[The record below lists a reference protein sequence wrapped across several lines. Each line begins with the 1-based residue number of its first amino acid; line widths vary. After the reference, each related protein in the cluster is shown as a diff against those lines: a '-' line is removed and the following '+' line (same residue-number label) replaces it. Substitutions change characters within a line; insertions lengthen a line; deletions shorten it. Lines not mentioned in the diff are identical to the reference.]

1 MATGISAPRR
11 FTVALLLVT
20 CASLLP
26 TPVSAQGSRGAA
38 EDQDATAKG
47 QARLGDL
54 VQRARDVYRRRDS
67 VDAQRR
73 PLALERDPL
82 AIRITKL
89 QGLGREMVATLAKLN
104 RHAQM
109 VNNNLQ
115 NAQGNDVFPLRR
127 QLRAVQGEIENL
139 ELQMRANNDLI
150 DVGIADLKTLDNQ
163 IAPLDKELARL
174 WTDIEEVREGWTD
187 LREPAEKFARGDY
200 EAVFEAVDDWQQTDL
215 LWPGGY
221 HWKALCAYELG
232 DITEAETHANK
243 AEDLRTKELGMT
255 DPVSESEAVLA
266 LVHMKMGGKYAARAK
281 DRFSKALRL
290 SNKEPSWFTNFVM
303 GRSYAERE
311 TDATRAKVEL
321 ERSLKVKPKNP
332 CATVWLARL
341 QTTAKKETVRDVA
354 AGTQTLEAMWTE
366 SGGRSWRLGYFL
378 VEAYVAANR
387 KADAETLW
395 KTVLALAPAGEQSGL
410 RERYAKLSPGS

>member
-1 MATGISAPRR
+1 MTTGISVPRR
-11 FTVALLLVT
+11 FAAALFLAA
-20 CASLLP
+20 CASLVP
-26 TPVSAQGSRGAA
+26 APVRAQASRNAGEAP
-38 EDQDATAKG
+38 DSTARG
-47 QARLGDL
+47 QARLDEL
-54 VQRARDVYRRRDS
+54 TQRARDVYRRRDS
-67 VDAQRR
+67 VEAQRR

-82 AIRITKL
+82 AIRIMKL
-89 QGLGREMVATLAKLN
+89 QGLNREMVATLAKLN
-104 RHAQM
+104 RHAQTI
-109 VNNNLQ
+109 NNNLQ
-115 NAQGNDVFPLRR
+115 NAQGDDVFTLRR
-127 QLRAVQGEIENL
+127 QLRVVQGEIENL
-139 ELQMRANNDLI
+139 ELEIRSNNDLI
-150 DVGIADLKTLDNQ
+150 DVGIADIKTLDNQ

-174 WTDIEEVREGWTD
+174 WTDIEEVRESWID
-187 LREPAEKFARGDY
+187 LREPGEKFARGDY

-215 LWPGGY
+215 LWPAGY

-281 DRFSKALRL
+281 DRFSKAVRL
-290 SNKEPSWFTNFVM
+290 SNKEPSWFTHFVM
-303 GRSYAERE
+303 GRSFAERE

-341 QTTAKKETVRDVA
+341 QTTAKKDTVRNVA
-354 AGTQTLEAMWTE
+354 AGTQTLETMWTE

-395 KTVLALAPAGEQSGL
+395 KTVLSLAPAGEQSGL
-410 RERYAKLSPGS
+410 KERYAKLSAGP